1 MAKDQP
7 PDTDKAMEFKE
18 KGNKCF
24 EKQDYRGAEAYYT
37 TAINHDPKNPLLFT
51 NRAMALLKMSLWD
64 QVITDSL
71 HAISLLPTN
80 MKAYYYLAQAQIALH
95 QSESALTHALK
106 AHRLCVQEI
115 QKTGKIGA
123 SLGVITELV
132 LRCKKEDWERRE
144 KERSRRRGGFRE
156 EIMGLLEKERDR
168 VLAEAQEGGERA
180 DLKREFEDKIE
191 DLRELF
197 ASSDLA
203 HDPRQRK
210 SVPDYFVDDI
220 TFAVMV
226 DPVVVSIP
234 PFVSVM

>member
-1 MAKDQP
+1 
-7 PDTDKAMEFKE
+7 
-18 KGNKCF
+18 
-24 EKQDYRGAEAYYT
+24 
-37 TAINHDPKNPLLFT
+37 
-51 NRAMALLKMSLWD
+51 MALLKMSLWD
-64 QVITDSL
+64 PVITDSL

-80 MKAYYYLAQAQIALH
+80 MKAYYY
-95 QSESALTHALK
+95 TNALK
-106 AHRLCVQEI
+106 AHKLCVQEI

-156 EIMGLLEKERDR
+156 EIMDLLVKERER
-168 VLAEAQEGGERA
+168 VLAEAQDGGEKA

-191 DLRELF
+191 DLKELF

-220 TFAVMV
+220 TFCVMV
-226 DPVVVSIP
+226 DPVVVSTSSFFILS
-234 PFVSVM
+234 F